1 MAQSASLLSEDN
13 PVIINSDENSD
24 ENSENGEINSLPTWK
39 TNFPYLKSH
48 PTIE

>member
-1 MAQSASLLSEDN
+1 MKQVMAQSASLLSEDN

-24 ENSENGEINSLPTWK
+24 ENSENGGRNSLPTFK
-39 TNFPYLKSH
+39 NLKSH